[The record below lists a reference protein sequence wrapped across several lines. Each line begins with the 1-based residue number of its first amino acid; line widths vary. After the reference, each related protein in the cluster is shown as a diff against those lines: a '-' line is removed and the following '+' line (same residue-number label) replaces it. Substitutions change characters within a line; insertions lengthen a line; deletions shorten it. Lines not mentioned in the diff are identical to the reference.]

1 MIDKVRVHEI
11 ATELGIKS
19 KEVVDKAAEMGID
32 VKTASSSVSMEEAE
46 KIMNFVMNPAS
57 FTPPKP
63 KPVIKKAPKQTEEV
77 TEVKPE
83 ETSEKVESEVKEEA
97 PVKETPVAE
106 EKTEVVETKE
116 VKAEEQPAKEE
127 TPAKEEKAVEK
138 KKEAPKHPL
147 IKKVIVKGKGTGG
160 LKIVKKKRPAPTVVH
175 ASDNV
180 ASYKDPEFA
189 SSYGKMSAEAQA
201 EMQNRS
207 SKKKKKSAASH
218 GSKSGGNRMDIF
230 AGDMADVSMDFEE
243 DQVVLLDFREEEA
256 RKEREKAIEDE
267 RKEREARNA
276 ANKNRPQQRRRPGG
290 GNRSVSRGKS
300 KKRKRK
306 DVPDDV
312 IVTNVEIPED
322 IRVYEFAEKINRPMI
337 EIIKVLFDLG
347 KMATKNDFLGKDEIE
362 ILAEEF
368 EVEVTTIDPKAAFD
382 LENAQSTEDV
392 EIDADAVKRPPVI
405 TIMGHVD
412 HGKTSLLDNI
422 RQGRVAAG
430 EAGGITQHIGAY
442 TIEKNGEKI
451 TFLDTPGHAA
461 FSAIRSRGANV
472 TDIIIIVV
480 AADDGV
486 MPQTIESIKMA
497 QESGNP
503 IIIAM
508 NKMDKEG
515 ANPDMALGGLAEHG
529 LNPVAWGGDIEV
541 VEVSAK
547 TGMGVDTLLET
558 ILLQAELLELKA
570 NPNALAKATVVE
582 SSVEKGR
589 GPVATI
595 VMSNGTLRIGDPIVV
610 GAAYGRVKAL
620 MNDNKKSIKELLPS
634 ETGVVVGLN
643 IVPAAGETLVA
654 MENEKEAKEIAMKRH
669 EYDRHKELS
678 ISTKSTMDDLTAMI
692 KEGKLKALSII
703 LKADVHGSL
712 EALRT
717 SLTELRNDEV
727 KVNIISSGVGGITE
741 NDVALANGSDDC
753 IIMGFNVR
761 PTGAV
766 KAAAKQK
773 GVEIKTYNIIYNMID
788 DVTAMLTG
796 MMSPKYTETN
806 TGQADV
812 KEVFKIP
819 KGVVAGCMVVDG
831 KLVRGGL
838 VRVIREGV
846 VIFEGDLTSLKRFK
860 DDVKEISNGYECGVV
875 IEGYNDVVP
884 GDVIETFTKVE
895 QKVEL

>member
-19 KEVVDKAAEMGID
+19 KEVVDKAMEMGID

-46 KIMNFVMNPAS
+46 KIMNYVMNPAS

-63 KPVIKKAPKQTEEV
+63 KPVIKKAPKKEVEEEKPTEE
-77 TEVKPE
+77 KAAA
-83 ETSEKVESEVKEEA
+83 SEKEEEIKTEG
-97 PVKETPVAE
+97 VKETS
-106 EKTEVVETKE
+106 K
-116 VKAEEQPAKEE
+116 AKEE
-127 TPAKEEKAVEK
+127 SKAPAEDEKAEK
-138 KKEAPKHPL
+138 APTPSEKPQEKPIINKVTTDKKRS
-147 IKKVIVKGKGTGG
+147 G
-160 LKIVKKKRPAPTVVH
+160 LKIVKKKKPEAAKTSS
-175 ASDNV
+175 ASDSGEV
-180 ASYKDPEFA
+180 YKSPEFT
-189 SSYGKMSAEAQA
+189 SNYGKMSPEAIE
-201 EMQNRS
+201 EMKARAA
-207 SKKKKKSAASH
+207 KKKKKAAAAAASKSQ
-218 GSKSGGNRMDIF
+218 GSKIDIF
-230 AGDMADVSMDFEE
+230 GGDMAEVSMDFEE

-256 RKEREKAIEDE
+256 RKEREKAIEEE

-276 ANKNRPQQRRRPGG
+276 ANKNKPQQRRRPGG
-290 GNRSVSRGKS
+290 GQRSVSRGKA
-300 KKRKRK
+300 KKRRRK
-306 DVPDDV
+306 EVADDV
-312 IVTNVEIPED
+312 VVTNVEIPED
-322 IRVYEFAEKINRPMI
+322 IRVYEFAEKINRPMVD
-337 EIIKVLFDLG
+337 IIKVLFDLG
-347 KMATKNDFLGKDEIE
+347 KMATKNDFLSKDEIE

-368 EVEVTTIDPKAAFD
+368 DVEVTTIDPKAAFD
-382 LENAQSTEDV
+382 LENIQETEDV
-392 EIDADAVKRPPVI
+392 EVDPDAVKRPPVI

-412 HGKTSLLDNI
+412 HGKTSLLDSI
-422 RQGRVAAG
+422 RSGRVAAG

-442 TIEKNGEKI
+442 TIDQHGEKI

-461 FSAIRSRGANV
+461 FSAIRSRGAHV

-486 MPQTIESIKMA
+486 KPQTIESIKMA
-497 QESGNP
+497 KESGNP
-503 IIIAM
+503 IIVAV

-515 ANPDMALGGLAEHG
+515 ANPDMAMAGMAEHG
-529 LNPVAWGGDIEV
+529 INPVAWGGD
-541 VEVSAK
+541 VEFVPVSAK
-547 TGMGVDTLLET
+547 TGKGVNDLLEA
-558 ILLQAELLELKA
+558 ILLQAEVMELKA

-589 GPVATI
+589 GPVATVVI
-595 VMSNGTLRIGDPIVV
+595 NNGTLKIGDPVAV
-610 GAAYGRVKAL
+610 GAAYGRVRAL
-620 MNDNKKSIKELLPS
+620 LDDNKKPIKTLAPS

-643 IVPAAGETLVA
+643 AVPAAGEILAA

-678 ISTKSTMDDLTAMI
+678 VSTKSTMDDLTAMI
-692 KEGKLKALSII
+692 AEGKLKALSVI

-712 EALRT
+712 EALKS
-717 SLTELRNDEV
+717 SLSELRNDEV

-753 IIMGFNVR
+753 VILGFNVR

-766 KAAAKQK
+766 KAAAKQF
-773 GVEIKTYNIIYNMID
+773 GVEIKTYNIIYEMID
-788 DVTAMLTG
+788 DVTGMLTG
-796 MMSPKYTETN
+796 LMSPKYTETN
-806 TGQADV
+806 SGQADV

-846 VIFEGDLTSLKRFK
+846 VIFEGELNSLKRFK
-860 DDVKEISNGYECGVV
+860 DDVKEVGNGYECGVV
-875 IEGYNDVVP
+875 IDGYEDVQP